1 VNVAK
6 MARPRSSA
14 LSILRESVTAWGI
27 PEELIDEITERQMVV
42 SYAKAALVFGEGST
56 ADLFAFVVS
65 GYVKIYC
72 PVGDGNR
79 TLMRLAGPGE
89 IVGYADYL
97 DAKRQRARLF
107 EAQALT
113 KCDVGLVTR
122 DHVAR
127 LLRNLSP
134 DALVHVIESLNT
146 FWSQYARW
154 FATLV
159 GAPFWERLEIVLSD
173 LASRVGVKD
182 NRGVML
188 IPEISHE
195 ELAEMIGCS
204 RPMISRLLSE
214 MTEAGL
220 IGRTQKQYIL
230 LDKWGSRELL
240 KPAERRPSPSG
251 HGGTGAG
258 LQKDSLAISNRPGGV
273 RANGHRHAN

>member
-65 GYVKIYC
+65 GYVKIHC

>member
-1 VNVAK
+1 MNVAK

-65 GYVKIYC
+65 GYVKIHC

-159 GAPFWERLEIVLSD
+159 GAPFCERLEIVLSD